1 MSHSIEHRIP
11 PARRERALLFLR
23 SALDAYASVTD
34 TDDPDTLEIRPG
46 QLAGR
51 SAATT
56 RFRFQPPTPIP
67 VNERVQGA
75 SDTPV
80 IVVGQR
86 LSVTRAAI
94 REGRAPGIVGCVDLA
109 GIVTVRLPGLYI
121 DRNDLKPKPT
131 TDKGMASSGT
141 MTDPFADRSSL
152 VCRKLLAPDAPDG
165 GWHTRELA
173 RVTGLAV
180 SHVSA
185 VLNELV
191 SRGICRREETGPR
204 KKMLITHRHALFA
217 AWTEAYRW
225 TNNTALTVA
234 APIGD
239 TDRFADKLA
248 RLFPSRLDWALTLT
262 AGMARVAPHAPVET
276 IHCYV
281 SPSADERRAQR
292 SPLAMLKAI
301 AAECHWPVA
310 SDGRLVLLAPH
321 YRTSVWYDM
330 QVRHGVNVVSDCQLA
345 LDCWHYPTRGREQ
358 AEHLLHAR
366 QMLTGW
372 E

>member
-1 MSHSIEHRIP
+1 MHQSIEQALS
-11 PARRERALLFLR
+11 PARVERALLLLR
-23 SALDAYASVTD
+23 SALASYASVNT
-34 TDDPDTLEIRPG
+34 TDDPSTLEIRPG
-46 QLAGR
+46 PMAGR
-51 SAATT
+51 DATVTRIRLQAAT
-56 RFRFQPPTPIP
+56 PTPVALTLNTATVPLI
-67 VNERVQGA
+67 
-75 SDTPV
+75 
-80 IVVGQR
+80 IVGQR

-94 REGRAPGIVGCVDLA
+94 RGGRAHSVVGCIDLA
-109 GIVTVRLPGLYI
+109 GIVVVRLPGVYI
-121 DRNDLKPKPT
+121 DRSDLKEKPT
-131 TDKGMASSGT
+131 QAAQSPSAGT

-152 VCRKLLAPDAPDG
+152 VCRKLMAADAPDT

-191 SRGICRREETGPR
+191 SRGICRRESDGTR
-204 KKMLITHRHALFA
+204 KALVTDRTALFT

-225 TNNTALTVA
+225 TDNTALTVA

-239 TDRFADKLA
+239 VDRFGDKLK
-248 RLFPSRLDWALTLT
+248 RLFPMRLDWALTLT
-262 AGMARVAPHAPVET
+262 AGAARVAPHAPVDT

-281 SPSADERRAQR
+281 STSPDERRAQR

-301 AAECHWPVA
+301 AAECSWPV
-310 SDGRLVLLAPH
+310 SGDGRLVLLAPH

-345 LDCWHYPTRGREQ
+345 LDCWFYPNRGREQ
-358 AEHLLHAR
+358 AEYLLHSHRMLKGR
-366 QMLTGW
+366 Q
-372 E
+372 